1 MVTVTLSKSTFPFY
15 SRLTNL
21 VGKDDIFG
29 RPKSSFP
36 LRLTNLVDQL
46 TSKSGQHRAEFIFCL
61 RENDF
66 KLEPKQIILKS
77 FLIENRLV

>member
-1 MVTVTLSKSTFPFY
+1 MVNVTLSKSTFPFY

-46 TSKSGQHRAEFIFCL
+46 TSQSGQHRAQFIFCL

-66 KLEPKQIILKS
+66 KL
-77 FLIENRLV
+77 